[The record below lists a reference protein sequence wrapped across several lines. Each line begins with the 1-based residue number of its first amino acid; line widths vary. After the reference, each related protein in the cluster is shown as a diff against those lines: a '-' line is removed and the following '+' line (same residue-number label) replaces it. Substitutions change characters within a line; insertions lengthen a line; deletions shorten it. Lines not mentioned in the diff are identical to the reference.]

1 MHYAKGIQFVHVF
14 VAAIETVKR
23 YLANG
28 FPQRA
33 TVGKERSVANDSAEH
48 QASEWIARLNAD
60 DVSPDDGVRFEAW
73 RKLHPRHARA
83 YDELSATWR
92 ALTAGR
98 PSDSERVNEIVS
110 MARR

>member
-1 MHYAKGIQFVHVF
+1 
-14 VAAIETVKR
+14 
-23 YLANG
+23 
-28 FPQRA
+28 
-33 TVGKERSVANDSAEH
+33 
-48 QASEWIARLNAD
+48 
-60 DVSPDDGVRFEAW
+60 
-73 RKLHPRHARA
+73 LHPRHARA